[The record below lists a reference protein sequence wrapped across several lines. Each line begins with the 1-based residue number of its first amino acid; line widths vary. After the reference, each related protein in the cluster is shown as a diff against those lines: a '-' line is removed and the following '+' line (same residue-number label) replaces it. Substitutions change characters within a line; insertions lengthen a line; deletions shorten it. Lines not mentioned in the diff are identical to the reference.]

1 MTNAIFKHW
10 RTSAFGMLSAVVVWW
25 ASTDFKV
32 PTTKQ
37 EWAATIG
44 AVLLV
49 ILGIGAHDPDKKA
62 PSQRDKSG

>member
-10 RTSAFGMLSAVVVWW
+10 RTSVFGMLSAVVVWW

-37 EWAATIG
+37 ELAATIG

-49 ILGIGAHDPDKKA
+49 ILGIGAHDPSKKA
-62 PSQRDKSG
+62 PSQRGKSG